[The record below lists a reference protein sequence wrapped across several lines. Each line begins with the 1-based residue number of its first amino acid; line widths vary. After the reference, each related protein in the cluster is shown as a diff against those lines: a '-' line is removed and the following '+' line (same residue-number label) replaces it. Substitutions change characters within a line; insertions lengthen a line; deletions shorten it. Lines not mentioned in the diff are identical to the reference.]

1 MVGISLSRNYALPM
15 EEVIP
20 LVKAAGF
27 SAVSPLWG
35 TKVDMAAVCRQA
47 RSLGLFVQSL
57 HAPFGKADTLW
68 SHDPAVF
75 KEGIHAVMP
84 ALEDCIRLQIP
95 VMVMH
100 AWIDKDLSF
109 DMDHLYFGNFD
120 AIVEKAAAHNV
131 KIAFENTEGEEYL
144 FALLEHYK
152 NNPHV
157 GFCWDSGHEKCYNH
171 DQDLLA
177 LFGDRLLVTHLN
189 DNLGISDPQGE
200 INWLDD
206 LHLLPYD
213 GMIDWEYNMQR
224 LNRCRPLPY
233 LNCEL
238 LRTSKPGRTENDQY
252 ANMPLDEYFKLAYAR
267 AKRLAEGYAL

>member
-1 MVGISLSRNYALPM
+1 MVGISLSRKYALPM

-120 AIVEKAAAHNV
+120 TIVEKAAAHNV

>member
-95 VMVMH
+95 VMT
-100 AWIDKDLSF
+100 ASGL
-109 DMDHLYFGNFD
+109 
-120 AIVEKAAAHNV
+120 
-131 KIAFENTEGEEYL
+131 AFL
-144 FALLEHYK
+144 
-152 NNPHV
+152 
-157 GFCWDSGHEKCYNH
+157 
-171 DQDLLA
+171 
-177 LFGDRLLVTHLN
+177 
-189 DNLGISDPQGE
+189 
-200 INWLDD
+200 
-206 LHLLPYD
+206 
-213 GMIDWEYNMQR
+213 
-224 LNRCRPLPY
+224 
-233 LNCEL
+233 
-238 LRTSKPGRTENDQY
+238 
-252 ANMPLDEYFKLAYAR
+252 
-267 AKRLAEGYAL
+267 

>member
-1 MVGISLSRNYALPM
+1 MVGISLSRKYALPM

-109 DMDHLYFGNFD
+109 DMDHLYFG
-120 AIVEKAAAHNV
+120 KYT
-131 KIAFENTEGEEYL
+131 KLMT
-144 FALLEHYK
+144 
-152 NNPHV
+152 
-157 GFCWDSGHEKCYNH
+157 YNH
-171 DQDLLA
+171 
-177 LFGDRLLVTHLN
+177 
-189 DNLGISDPQGE
+189 
-200 INWLDD
+200 
-206 LHLLPYD
+206 
-213 GMIDWEYNMQR
+213 
-224 LNRCRPLPY
+224 
-233 LNCEL
+233 
-238 LRTSKPGRTENDQY
+238 
-252 ANMPLDEYFKLAYAR
+252 
-267 AKRLAEGYAL
+267 